1 MKIVKMRC
9 TSCNSTPTFLNQE
22 LDVCREKVC
31 ERCGIKLTVV
41 SSEGQVDPVPVP
53 DRERVTQHKD
63 VTKKEADTAKRLL
76 VEAFGTEKE

>member
-9 TSCNSTPTFLNQE
+9 TGCNSTPTFLNQE

-31 ERCGIKLTVV
+31 ERCQIKLTVV
-41 SSEGQVDPVPVP
+41 SSEGQVDVPPMP

-63 VTKKEADTAKRLL
+63 VTRKEADTARRLL
-76 VEAFGTEKE
+76 VTAFGTGRE